1 MVITEINGLP
11 QGTPSY
17 KSSSV
22 RRFKN
27 FVNTLLWSTQH
38 PGTCIRAML
47 IVHPL
52 PAIFTGLFFTES
64 IMDLVYSAL
73 PLFVRQLSKLCY
85 LNILLLNLTTILWSA
100 LYGHSCLQTHRHKT
114 GELWLLFPERGKG
127 FHPNFSKHISNVCTR
142 EHNQI
147 QVIKRFR
154 HTLSDSTKAQLYK
167 AFIMPR
173 FQYCSSI
180 WHFCGARNSEKL

>member
-1 MVITEINGLP
+1 MNEKSITAASCSGVYFFTGFNPGIVNTALFLFTPPPPSDNTSRNRRRAISRMVVTEINGLP

-38 PGTCIRAML
+38 TGTCIRAML

-85 LNILLLNLTTILWSA
+85 LNILLLNLTTIL
-100 LYGHSCLQTHRHKT
+100 
-114 GELWLLFPERGKG
+114 
-127 FHPNFSKHISNVCTR
+127 
-142 EHNQI
+142 
-147 QVIKRFR
+147 
-154 HTLSDSTKAQLYK
+154 
-167 AFIMPR
+167 
-173 FQYCSSI
+173 
-180 WHFCGARNSEKL
+180 